1 MRAPV
6 AWYSIVQDKIISC
19 EVMQRLFIILLF
31 LLLIH
36 AEISLAVEVQ
46 GLFEAEV
53 ITQSQSLKDRNKAI
67 KDALAIVF
75 GKIMAGENIFD
86 DPTVKMALEDAPRYT
101 TRYRYSLIPSNSDE
115 NSARLMRVE
124 FDQNALLELLR
135 ASKLGIWNEVRDET
149 LIWLVVEKNG
159 KKQIFDEQLM
169 PDIAN
174 ALTKAAKRKGIPLL
188 FPLMD
193 LEESQKITIPDILGA
208 YSDKLLEVSKRY
220 ATPAILVGRLKK
232 YKKCW
237 KTEWALYF
245 NNDIKQWNSECVTL
259 DEAILSGMEGTY
271 DKLSKFYAVKP
282 DTLEID
288 TVILKVSGVKNMT
301 DMSKITDYLNSL
313 PMTESVNWLKVKSG
327 INYYKV
333 KTSGSRR
340 AFIDAVGLG
349 RILDPLDPEDL
360 QEENELK
367 YRLLPDTAR

>member
-1 MRAPV
+1 
-6 AWYSIVQDKIISC
+6 
-19 EVMQRLFIILLF
+19 MQRLLIVFLFF
-31 LLLIH
+31 LLSH

-53 ITQSQSLKDRNKAI
+53 ITQSQSPKDRNKAI
-67 KDALAIVF
+67 KDALGIVL

-86 DPTVKMALEDAPRYT
+86 DPVVNMALEDAPRYT

-124 FDQNALLELLR
+124 FDQNALLELVR
-135 ASKLGIWNEVRDET
+135 SSKLGIWNEIRDET

-159 KKQIFDEQLM
+159 KKQIFNEELM

-174 ALTKAAKRKGIPLL
+174 ALSKAAKRKGLPLL

-208 YSDKLLEVSKRY
+208 YSDKLLEVSRRY
-220 ATPAILVGRLKK
+220 ATPSILVGRVKK

-237 KTEWALYF
+237 KSEWALYF
-245 NNDIKQWNSECVTL
+245 NKDIKQWNSECVTL
-259 DEAILSGMEGTY
+259 DEAVLSGMEGTY
-271 DKLSKFYAVKP
+271 DELSKFYAVKP

-360 QEENELK
+360 QEQNELK
-367 YRLLPDTAR
+367 YRLLPDTSGR

>member
-46 GLFEAEV
+46 GLFGAEV

-288 TVILKVSGVKNMT
+288 TVILKVLGVKNMT

>member
-1 MRAPV
+1 
-6 AWYSIVQDKIISC
+6 
-19 EVMQRLFIILLF
+19 MQ
-31 LLLIH
+31 LLLIVILYFLLSH
-36 AEISLAVEVQ
+36 AEISLAIEVQ

-53 ITQSQSLKDRNKAI
+53 ITQSQSPKDRNKAI
-67 KDALAIVF
+67 KDALAIVL
-75 GKIMAGENIFD
+75 GKIMAGENIID
-86 DPTVKMALEDAPRYT
+86 DPVVKMALEDAPRYT
-101 TRYRYSLIPSNSDE
+101 TRYRYSLIPSNSDD

-124 FDQNALLELLR
+124 FDQNALLELVR
-135 ASKLGIWNEVRDET
+135 SSKLGIWNEVRDET

-159 KKQIFDEQLM
+159 KKNIFNEELM
-169 PDIAN
+169 PDIAS
-174 ALTKAAKRKGIPLL
+174 ALSKATKRKGLPLL

-220 ATPAILVGRLKK
+220 ATPSILVGRVKK

-237 KTEWALYF
+237 KSEWALYF

-282 DTLEID
+282 DILEID

-301 DMSKITDYLNSL
+301 DMSRITDYLNSL

-360 QEENELK
+360 QEDNELK
-367 YRLLPDTAR
+367 YRLLPDNAR